1 MYMYVYVCIRLYIN
15 VSACISTYTVLH
27 ITARDVPQ
35 RIGHNVNTTRCFPT
49 LLIQSRFAV
58 VSRGPSSSSTAKQPF
73 SRNVISVCNSL
84 NLCLD
89 CISMFRGVFNR
100 LM

>member
-1 MYMYVYVCIRLYIN
+1 MYVYERIRLYVN

-27 ITARDVPQ
+27 ITASDVPQ
-35 RIGHNVNTTRCFPT
+35 RIGHDVNSTRCSPT
-49 LLIQSRFAV
+49 LLLQSRFAI
-58 VSRGPSSSSTAKQPF
+58 VSRGPSSSSTVKQSF
-73 SRNVISVCNSL
+73 SRNVISVGNSF

-89 CISMFRGVFNR
+89 YMGVFRGVFNR